1 MSQILIESH
10 WKVVFASKHVKHKAL
25 KSYSK
30 LVFGARAKF
39 TIFSVVIKLNAV
51 ACWLQR
57 IIIKIGEKQKVV

>member
-1 MSQILIESH
+1 M
-10 WKVVFASKHVKHKAL
+10 
-25 KSYSK
+25 SYSK

-51 ACWLQR
+51 ASWLQQ